1 MNIYDPS
8 NVEQRALTRT
18 RAVSYKKCTDQISSE
33 IMVRMGSSYSIDIKA
48 MAELLRK
55 TLSERKH
62 VDYHISY
69 NVRLRACRRKSE
81 LESANIEIETKHF
94 DESFIKDYRTISD
107 NYSKGGL
114 FIIYYSRWLIE

>member
-1 MNIYDPS
+1 MNTCDPS
-8 NVEQRALTRT
+8 NVEQRALART
-18 RAVSYKKCTDQISSE
+18 RAVSYKKCTYQVSSE

-48 MAELLRK
+48 MSELLRK
-55 TLSERKH
+55 TLSERKD

-69 NVRLRACRRKSE
+69 NVRLRACRRKSK
-81 LESANIEIETKHF
+81 LETANIEIETKHF
-94 DESFIKDYRTISD
+94 DEFFLKDYRTISE